1 VTELNDPQNLSEE
14 DFLAEVHSFQF
25 WLEAVE
31 GYLGGT
37 EFGFDST
44 LVDQDFSGSEL
55 DFLTTTLCNYCIA
68 EKTALEASSGM
79 IRFAPDSEAAIFLS
93 TQVVDEG
100 RHLEIFLHRLK
111 MLGISDPWLEID
123 ERANRSLLQFR
134 DRLLEFVDQRDWE
147 AAIFAQNVI
156 LEAME
161 FSVFQSHAARADPI
175 TGAILMGVV
184 KDERRHMGFGENDL
198 GRKLSQAPH
207 TRVRLNQITKELN
220 PLVLATFS
228 EIAKEIGIE
237 GDEGA
242 GVSSNYLAIIDRLGF
257 TI

>member
-1 VTELNDPQNLSEE
+1 VTELNDPQNLSDE

-37 EFGFDST
+37 EFGFDPT
-44 LVDQDFSGSEL
+44 LVDQDFSDSEL
-55 DFLTTTLCNYCIA
+55 NFLTTTLCNYCIA

-79 IRFAPDSEAAIFLS
+79 IRFAPDAEAAIFLS

-100 RHLEIFLHRLK
+100 RHLEVFIHRLK
-111 MLGISDPWLEID
+111 MLGIDDPWREID
-123 ERANRSLLQFR
+123 ARANQSLLQFK

-147 AAIFAQNVI
+147 ASIFAQNVI

-161 FSVFQSHAARADPI
+161 FSVFKAHAITADPI
-175 TGAILMGVV
+175 TSAMLASVV

-207 TRVRLNQITKELN
+207 TRTRLNQITKELN
-220 PLVLATFS
+220 PLVLNTFS
-228 EIAKEIGIE
+228 EIAKDLGIQSE
-237 GDEGA
+237 EGA
-242 GVSSNYLAIIDRLGF
+242 GVSSNYLATIERLGF